1 MKNRILQ
8 KIFFLLIFL
17 KSSLIYGQK
26 VGVVHEYLSYYIDQN
41 KELFWLSDFY
51 ETFNTSQGKYTI
63 FNNPTK
69 SNLTEKVAKVINP
82 GGPILV
88 LTEGGNLWAFEFSK
102 SIDLKPKIQPILVDS
117 SGTNIDVVTYPYKGG
132 FVVTKKDGYLY
143 AANKMSL
150 GSIALCNLLFTNSN
164 FPKKDQKIVKDIAI
178 RFLNKYSDKD
188 DIIRAREF
196 EKSNPKEFY
205 SRWFNNFKEEFRY
218 YPIDSL
224 SISILESKK
233 ELFNQFIKDYFINS
247 PLKLTD
253 TYLQK
258 LIRKYQ
264 GDIADPYE
272 NLYSNLGLKA
282 DECIINNDYMIK
294 KDSSL
299 WEMDIDLRSYD
310 NVINSFELKL
320 IDNQKKWVGYN
331 SESQYTT
338 IISKDGTISNGK
350 NMIGPPSKE
359 TTSENYWKQLVAR
372 KYSKYYGVKY
382 DGTIWYMGNTD
393 ESIVSAFKP
402 KTDTVFTQ
410 IGKDTDWVK
419 FLVINGAAFAL
430 KKNGKLY
437 CWGYNNPTNS
447 NYFLNTKIES
457 IFSPTPILPE
467 LVFQDFSISGGIV
480 LAITKDNELFYWGSG
495 FSDKKSFKKEKIYE
509 LKTIFNGK
517 EYDLTYDKE
526 IFLSQ
531 DSVISPDQYLIYN
544 DGTFAEFKNES
555 GKGNFFSIQPER
567 DYFSTINTK
576 DARKL
581 FKNPEKIEGK
591 KLSSFY
597 YKHEGHVYYYFGEI
611 SGRLSGPHGYG
622 LLYST
627 DGSIFEGNFLN
638 GMKEGF
644 GIVNYGDEYDA
655 SRQVSVIGTFSKN
668 KLNGLAKKV
677 WGDGGSIQGS
687 WTNNKI
693 SMAEVYIPNAAG
705 TFIGSVE
712 YEHYDGSDRFKSN
725 VLDRRINMNGR
736 SMLVYDNGDTLIGNF
751 YKGSVSGKGVLKTKD
766 YIYEGNFD
774 DNAFSGSGIQ
784 RFIDGK
790 IVAGTW
796 NKNKKTGEF
805 TETGADGSKMNS
817 FWNNGKLLATN
828 KEPLYAKLKSLPTV
842 LRNLYMIDGGN
853 FYNSLKK
860 SFIAGSGNNTSFGGT
875 LLPDVDGIYICDLSA
890 GASGNRYSTKNCI
903 SLETFEV
910 RGNYIGLLFT
920 GTISKIK
927 ENSTI
932 KLVQQPNGKY
942 ERKIVTE
949 GQIFETMRVSLNIV
963 STLQGNFRDYTICFM
978 NDSGRQDCGQGTYN
992 GKIVTQK

>member
-1 MKNRILQ
+1 MRIRPLQ
-8 KIFFLLIFL
+8 KILFLFFFL

-26 VGVVHEYLSYYIDQN
+26 VGVVHEYLSYYINQN

-51 ETFNTSQGKYTI
+51 ETFNTSQGKYTT

-69 SNLTEKVAKVINP
+69 SNLTEKVAKVINR

-102 SIDLKPKIQPILVDS
+102 SRDRKLKIQPILVDS
-117 SGTNIDVVTYPYKGG
+117 SGTNIDVVTFSNKGR

-143 AANKMSL
+143 AANEMSL
-150 GSIALCNLLFTNSN
+150 GSIALCNLLFNNSN
-164 FPKKDQKIVKDIAI
+164 FPKKDHNRIKDIAI
-178 RFLNKYSDKD
+178 RILKRYPSKD

-205 SRWFNNFKEEFRY
+205 SNNFNNFKEEFKY

-224 SISILESKK
+224 SRSILESKK
-233 ELFNQFIKDYFINS
+233 DLFNQFIKDYFINS

-253 TYLQK
+253 TYLQT

-264 GDIADPYE
+264 GDMADPYE

-282 DECIINNDYMIK
+282 DECIINNSYIIK

-299 WEMDIDLRSYD
+299 WEMDIDVRSYA

-331 SESQYTT
+331 CEGEFTT

-350 NMIGPPSKE
+350 YMIVAPSKE
-359 TTSENYWKQLVAR
+359 TTSENYWKQLVR
-372 KYSKYYGVKY
+372 KSDLKYYGVKN
-382 DGTIWYMGNTD
+382 DGTIWYMGNND
-393 ESIVSAFKP
+393 EPIVSALKP

-437 CWGYNNPTNS
+437 CWGYNNPTIS

-457 IFSPTPILPE
+457 ITSPTPILPE
-467 LVFQDFSISGGIV
+467 IDFQDFSINNRIV
-480 LAITKDNELFYWGSG
+480 LAITKDNEFYYWGGGS
-495 FSDKKSFKKEKIYE
+495 SDKKSFKKEKIYE
-509 LKTIFNGK
+509 INTIFNAK
-517 EYDLTYDKE
+517 KYDLTYNKE
-526 IFLSQ
+526 LFLSQ
-531 DSVISPDQYLIYN
+531 DSIISPDQYLIYN
-544 DGTFAEFKNES
+544 DGTFSEFKNES
-555 GKGNFFSIQPER
+555 GKGSFLNSIPER

-576 DARKL
+576 EAQKL
-581 FKNPEKIEGK
+581 FKNPEKIYGK
-591 KLSSFY
+591 NLSSFY
-597 YKHEGHVYYYFGEI
+597 YKHEGNVYYYFGEI

-622 LLYST
+622 LLYCT
-627 DGSIFEGNFLN
+627 DGSIYEGNFLN

-644 GIVNYGDEYDA
+644 GIVNYGNEYDT
-655 SRQVSVIGTFSKN
+655 SSQVSVIGAFSKN
-668 KLNGLAKKV
+668 ELSGLAKKV
-677 WGDGGSIQGS
+677 WGDGESIQGS

-712 YEHYDGSDRFKSN
+712 YKHDEAKVLNKS
-725 VLDRRINMNGR
+725 INMNGR
-736 SMLVYDNGDTLIGNF
+736 SMLVYNNGDSLIGEF
-751 YKGSVSGKGVLKTKD
+751 YKGSVSEKGILKTKD
-766 YIYEGNFD
+766 YIYEGDFQ

-784 RFIDGK
+784 KFIDGK
-790 IVAGTW
+790 IIVGTW
-796 NKNKKTGEF
+796 EKNKKTGEF
-805 TETGADGSKMNS
+805 TETAADGSKMNS
-817 FWNNGKLLATN
+817 FWNSGKLLATD
-828 KEPLYAKLKSLPTV
+828 KDPLYNKLKSMPTV
-842 LRNLYMIDGGN
+842 LRNLYLIDNGN

-860 SFIAGSGNNTSFGGT
+860 SFIAGSGSITSFGGN
-875 LLPDVDGIYICDLSA
+875 LLPDVDGIYICNLSA

-932 KLVQQPNGKY
+932 RLVQQPNGKY

-949 GQIFETMRVSLNIV
+949 GQIIETMRVSLNIV

-978 NDSGRQDCGQGTYN
+978 NDSGRQDCGQGNYN